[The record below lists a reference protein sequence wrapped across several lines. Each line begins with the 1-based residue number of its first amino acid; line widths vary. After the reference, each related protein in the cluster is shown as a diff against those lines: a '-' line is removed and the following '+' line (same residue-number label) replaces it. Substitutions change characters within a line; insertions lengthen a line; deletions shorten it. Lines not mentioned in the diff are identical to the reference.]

1 MKKKLAI
8 LLIGCLAMVLMAG
21 CGESEEQQNT
31 PEIYVFAASS
41 LTDCLNEIIT
51 LYESE
56 YNHQVVAV
64 YEGSG
69 TLKKQIAEGA
79 DCDI

>member
-56 YNHQVVAV
+56 
-64 YEGSG
+64 
-69 TLKKQIAEGA
+69 
-79 DCDI
+79 